1 MQSII
6 RHTSKSKRHF
16 RNEAKQIQEEMA
28 KNEFASAVVRVVVTK
43 TYSGVQSLQ
52 VYLEPNRV
60 TLTGICES
68 YYIKQL
74 AQQSVMG
81 MIVDKEIVND
91 IAVI

>member
-1 MQSII
+1 MPSTI
-6 RHTSKSKRHF
+6 HHKSKSKRHF
-16 RNEAKQIQEEMA
+16 RNEVKQIQDEMVQ
-28 KNEFASAVVRVVVTK
+28 NECASNIARMVVSNTF
-43 TYSGVQSLQ
+43 SGVQSLQ
-52 VYLEPNRV
+52 VYMEPNRV

-74 AQQSVMG
+74 AQHSVMG